1 MRIAERADSDIA
13 NISQLHSS
21 CSSAIKP
28 SARHQGGR
36 NDGVPVFKRALF
48 QIHWFLGITAGIV
61 LAVMGITGASISFE
75 DEITEALSPRL
86 FAPGA
91 PAAPDLTPDQ
101 LIAKVQADHPGYYV
115 SRLDWQMDR
124 DLSHGVR
131 MSPNE
136 GRGRLEGQVDRATG
150 AWLGEPA
157 GAGFFH
163 LMDQLHRWLALPG
176 GGNGIGRQI
185 TAFSAISLI
194 FFALS
199 GLYLRW
205 PRQALDWRAWF
216 VLDLRKTGRNLW
228 RALHVVIGTWV
239 LLFYLLSALTG
250 LWWSYDWYRQGVVYA
265 LTGKAPG
272 EEAQRGE
279 RKKDGIAPRPAI
291 DPSWHAFRRSTDDR
305 YVWVR
310 LTQPA
315 PSQPVKTISFD
326 AREADARH
334 LRQTDR
340 FSYDPKTAKL
350 KKSDLY
356 DRRPLGVIIT
366 QSVLELHRGA
376 FFGMPGRIALMLTS
390 LTMPLFTVTGFLLY
404 LSRRRRKKE
413 AKALDVVDVSTL
425 VGGPEEWLVAYASQ
439 TGTAEIRA
447 RNAALALGKGG
458 IRSRVLPVGKLT
470 SAMLAEAR
478 HLLIVVSTYGE
489 GEPPDM
495 ARGFTSR
502 LMRGPSLDLSHLHY
516 GLLAIGDREYP
527 DFCGYGIAVDD
538 WLRRSG
544 AVPLFTMIK
553 MDHIDA
559 EAEHAWHDALH
570 GVGAADATRGQT
582 ALSFAAWRLV
592 SRTALNPDSEALP
605 AFHLQFEPS
614 AEASPLWKA
623 GDIVEVQPHNAP
635 QAVDAM
641 IAAHSSD
648 GELIEAREE
657 LRAHYA
663 GVILPDSPAT
673 ISMDHARSLR
683 PLPAR
688 EYSAASITADGTLD
702 LVVRQVRRDDG
713 GLGIG
718 SGWLTAHMPVG
729 SETLMRLRPN
739 PGFRMEE
746 DNDSVAMIL
755 IGNGTG
761 IAGLRAHLKE
771 QAQAGNK
778 GHWLLFGERQR
789 AHESFFDEELQRW
802 MNDGTLARLD
812 RSFSRD
818 ADCGRYV
825 QDLLSDKADIVRD
838 WIDRGAIILVC
849 GSLDGMAQG
858 VHDALSAALGE
869 SLLENLAENGRYKRD
884 VY

>member
-1 MRIAERADSDIA
+1 M
-13 NISQLHSS
+13 
-21 CSSAIKP
+21 
-28 SARHQGGR
+28 
-36 NDGVPVFKRALF
+36 FKRALF
-48 QIHWFLGITAGIV
+48 QVHWFLGITAGIV
-61 LAVMGITGASISFE
+61 LAIMGVTGASMSFE

-86 FAPGA
+86 YAPGV
-91 PAAPDLTPDQ
+91 PVAPDLTPDQ
-101 LIAKVQADHPGYYV
+101 LIAKVQADHPGYYI
-115 SRLDWQMDR
+115 SRLDWQIAR
-124 DLSHGVR
+124 ERSHGVR
-131 MSPNE
+131 MSPTE

-163 LMDQLHRWLALPG
+163 LMDELHRWLALPG

-205 PRQALDWRAWF
+205 PRQALNWRAWF

-272 EEAQRGE
+272 EEGPRGD

-291 DPSWHAFRRSTDDR
+291 NPSWQAFRRATGDR
-305 YVWVR
+305 YIWVR

-350 KKSDLY
+350 KKSDVY

-376 FFGMPGRIALMLTS
+376 FFGLPGRIALLLTS

-413 AKALDVVDVSTL
+413 AKALDVAEISTL

-470 SAMLAEAR
+470 AAMLAEAR
-478 HLLIVVSTYGE
+478 HLLLVVSTYGE

-502 LMRGPSLDLSHLHY
+502 LMRGPSLDLSQLHY

-527 DFCGYGIAVDD
+527 DFCGYGMAVDD
-538 WLRRSG
+538 WLRHSG
-544 AVPLFTMIK
+544 AKPLFPTIK
-553 MDHIDA
+553 MDHVDP
-559 EAEHAWHDALH
+559 EAEQAWHDALH
-570 GVGAADATRGQT
+570 GIGAADATRGQT
-582 ALSFAAWRLV
+582 AIPFAAWRLV
-592 SRTALNPDSEALP
+592 SRTTLNPDSAALP
-605 AFHLQFEPS
+605 AFHLQFEPP
-614 AEASPLWKA
+614 ADASPHWRA
-623 GDIVEVQPHNAP
+623 GDIVEVQPHNASE
-635 QAVDAM
+635 AVDAL
-641 IAAHSSD
+641 IATHSPD
-648 GELIEAREE
+648 GELIEVREE

-663 GVILPDSPAT
+663 GVILPENPGS
-673 ISMDHARSLR
+673 ISMEHARSLR

-688 EYSAASITADGTLD
+688 EYSAASIAADGTLD

-713 GLGIG
+713 ALGIG

-729 SETLMRLRPN
+729 TQTLMRLRPN

-746 DNDSVAMIL
+746 ERDPASMIL

-761 IAGLRAHLKE
+761 IAGLRAHLRE
-771 QAQAGNK
+771 QSHAGNK

-789 AHESFFDEELQRW
+789 AHESFFDDELQRW
-802 MNDGTLARLD
+802 LNDGTLARLD

-825 QDLLSDKADIVRD
+825 QDLLSDAADSVRD

-869 SLLENLAENGRYKRD
+869 ALLESLAEDGRYKRD